1 MQKLERA
8 VCYIRVSTAEQA
20 VNGVSLEAQEEKLI
34 AYCKMYGLEIVK
46 VIREEGTATKPL
58 KDRPGGKELMGL
70 VNSRKVNNVVAL
82 KLDRLFRNAEDA
94 LHVTRDWDSK
104 GVSLH
109 LVDMGGQVINTKTA
123 IGRFFLNMM
132 AGFAELE
139 RNMIAERTAMA
150 LEHKKRNLEP
160 YAPTPLGFERINDTL
175 KKNDE
180 EWEIVTLIFR
190 FRTQGLTYAKIAEEL
205 NNRGIPGKRG
215 GKWYGS
221 TVRYVYKNDLYAKEA
236 SMKGDEQDEKNNVNS
251 NFSSL

>member
-1 MQKLERA
+1 MVKHKEAISMEKA
-8 VCYIRVSTAEQA
+8 VCYVRVSTMEQA
-20 VNGVSLEAQEEKLI
+20 TQGVSLEAQEEKLI

-46 VIREEGTATKPL
+46 IIKEEGISATKPL

-160 YAPTPLGFERINDTL
+160 YAPTPLGFERIDDTL

-180 EWEIVTLIFR
+180 EWEIVNLIFQLR
-190 FRTQGLTYAKIAEEL
+190 SEKISYAKIAEEL

-221 TVRYVYKNDLYAKEA
+221 TVRYVFQNDLYKKE
-236 SMKGDEQDEKNNVNS
+236 VNEVC
-251 NFSSL
+251 